1 MTGGAKSRPFS
12 QVPATGIS
20 ILERREIEAR
30 IVGPLIQE
38 LCSELGSES
47 ALALVRRVIQRLGE
61 EAGTELAKDLGEAS
75 LDAFAKGLERWR
87 RSGALEIEVT
97 ERTADRYSFNV
108 TRCRYAEMYE
118 ALGMRDLGAAL
129 SCQRDHALIEGFNP
143 NIKLTRTQT
152 IMEGKSFCDFRFTV
166 AVPPAIES
174 EPTPKKT

>member
-1 MTGGAKSRPFS
+1 MTGPTEPRPFT

-30 IVGPLIQE
+30 IVGPLIHAMCDE
-38 LCSELGSES
+38 MGSEN

-61 EAGTELAKDLGEAS
+61 EAGTELAQDLGEAS

-97 ERTADRYSFNV
+97 EHTADRYSFNV
-108 TRCRYAEMYE
+108 TRCRYAEMYR
-118 ALGMRDLGAAL
+118 ALGMQDLGGAL

-152 IMEGKSFCDFRFTV
+152 IMEGKSFCDFRFTTTTPLA
-166 AVPPAIES
+166 AVDPIAPP
-174 EPTPKKT
+174 KT